1 MCLVYSNIFWFNC
14 DRSNSVYKGIILLNL
29 FLEPTSTWQRGQ
41 RFWSTRQSTYYESD
55 TTLLYLS
62 KHFNSILCIL
72 PVAFTQ
78 SFLYSSTNS
87 IFLFS
92 RWGHYLW
99 VGCLWTPS
107 PGSFIYYSGLTRYVL
122 NTSPFFSLPKFNK
135 KDKNSSS
142 LFQEENFLIGFVTY
156 VLSQN
161 LF

>member
-1 MCLVYSNIFWFNC
+1 MTEATLFIKVLYSWIGSWNQPVLGN
-14 DRSNSVYKGIILLNL
+14 KGNDSGRIYNL
-29 FLEPTSTWQRGQ
+29 PITSL
-41 RFWSTRQSTYYESD
+41 
-55 TTLLYLS
+55 TTLCCIIQHS
-62 KHFNSILCIL
+62 NSILCIL

-87 IFLFS
+87 IFLSS